1 MLATALADSDEA
13 FTLRQR
19 AGALYLTVK
28 VAGGGRPQRREVLGK
43 HVRPAKF
50 RVKETGANTRA
61 AGAPEEEILA
71 DRPHKGAFNL
81 RGH

>member
-28 VAGGGRPQRREVLGK
+28 VAGGGRPQRREVVGK
-43 HVRPAKF
+43 LSVP
-50 RVKETGANTRA
+50 RVQGARDRGEPRA
-61 AGAPEEEILA
+61 AGAPEEILA
-71 DRPHKGAFNL
+71 DRP
-81 RGH
+81 

>member
-50 RVKETGANTRA
+50 RVKETGAKN
-61 AGAPEEEILA
+61 APQA
-71 DRPHKGAFNL
+71 RPKKF
-81 RGH
+81 

>member
-43 HVRPAKF
+43 HVRPEVQGE
-50 RVKETGANTRA
+50 RTGANRRA
-61 AGAPEEEILA
+61 AGAPEENLA
-71 DRPHKGAFNL
+71 DRPRQRFD
-81 RGH
+81 